1 MKSRYEDDFDRNEHD
16 NELWTLSNHGNS
28 ERFGQLLGR
37 ARSGGGMAS
46 DAGAPAARGDENL
59 PGKADPRRREPLD
72 AFAARA
78 CAGRFR
84 GIDQAERNP
93 ATREIQCKRQSCR
106 ACSND

>member
-1 MKSRYEDDFDRNEHD
+1 VNPELRIKPTCGQDRID
-16 NELWTLSNHGNS
+16 NPEVFQDLQG
-28 ERFGQLLGR
+28 
-37 ARSGGGMAS
+37 AR
-46 DAGAPAARGDENL
+46 
-59 PGKADPRRREPLD
+59 LD